1 MFLKFCL
8 NESETYEK
16 VKCCHILPRSLMKPL
31 LVLPLC
37 LWVLVVVFFPSGSQ
51 ATDSKEEPRL
61 PLAMEV
67 FLKRPQAQVYELQV
81 HLTNMSQ
88 DSVTVNVRD
97 LPWNPPNDSKW
108 FSAFRMDEQDS
119 PVKQSVQDWQLG
131 SRVIQLVPGE
141 SIQDTVLLN
150 PRMPSLLDDIAQFG
164 VQLRWDCPPE
174 SLKFVC
180 HKGSPQTL
188 IIPKGDAGQPDMYSL
203 DTGACLN
210 LEQVIGLIKIPEGHE
225 VLFLLTPES
234 VMDDLPKIQAL
245 LYQVNDY
252 VQQCQPSWTNSWAVS
267 FFSEARFAGFLS
279 EEGNRRYFEEGIW
292 QTVNI
297 GQYSSQIRTLF
308 RFPWIKKRADDV
320 YISVYR

>member
-1 MFLKFCL
+1 MKQF
-8 NESETYEK
+8 
-16 VKCCHILPRSLMKPL
+16 RSFHL
-31 LVLPLC
+31 LYC
-37 LWVLVVVFFPSGSQ
+37 LWALVVVFSPSGSQ
-51 ATDSKEEPRL
+51 ATDSKEVPRL

-67 FLKRPQAQVYELQV
+67 FLRKPQVQVYELHI

-88 DSVTVNVRD
+88 ESVTVNVRD

-108 FSAFRMDEQDS
+108 FSVYRMDDRDS
-119 PVKQSVQDWQLG
+119 SVKLRVQDWNLG
-131 SRVIQLVPGE
+131 SRVIQLLPGE
-141 SIQDTVLLN
+141 SVQATLLLN

-164 VQLRWDCPPE
+164 VQLRWDCPPS

-188 IIPKGDAGQPDMYSL
+188 TIPKGDAGQPDVYSL
-203 DTGACLN
+203 DAPACLK
-210 LEQVIGLIKIPEGHE
+210 LGQTIGLIRIPEGHE

-234 VMDDLPKIQAL
+234 VMVDLSKIQAL
-245 LYQVNDY
+245 LYQVDDY
-252 VQQCQPSWTNSWAVS
+252 VQHCQPSWTNSWAVS
-267 FFSEARFAGFLS
+267 FFTKERFAGFLS
-279 EEGNRRYFEEGIW
+279 DEGNKRYFEEGIW
-292 QTVNI
+292 QQVNI

>member
-1 MFLKFCL
+1 
-8 NESETYEK
+8 
-16 VKCCHILPRSLMKPL
+16 MKPL
-31 LVLPLC
+31 RVLSLC
-37 LWVLVVVFFPSGSQ
+37 LWALVVVFSPSGSQ
-51 ATDSKEEPRL
+51 AADPEEEPRL

-67 FLKRPQAQVYELQV
+67 FLKKPQARVYELHI

-88 DSVTVNVRD
+88 DLVRVNVRD

-119 PVKQSVQDWQLG
+119 PVKQRIQDWQLG

-141 SIQDTVLLN
+141 SIQDAMVLN
-150 PRMPSLLDDIAQFG
+150 PRIPSLLDDIAQFG
-164 VQLRWDCPPE
+164 VQLRWNCPPD

-180 HKGSPQTL
+180 HKGSPHTL
-188 IIPKGDAGQPDMYSL
+188 TIPKGDSGRPDMYSL
-203 DTGACLN
+203 DTRACLK
-210 LEQVIGLIKIPEGHE
+210 LGKTIGLIRIPEGHK

-234 VMDDLPKIQAL
+234 VMVDLQKIQAL

-267 FFSEARFAGFLS
+267 FFTEERFAGFLS
-279 EEGNRRYFEEGIW
+279 DEGNKRYFEEGIW
-292 QTVNI
+292 QRVNI

-308 RFPWIKKRADDV
+308 RFPWIKKRSDDV
-320 YISVYR
+320 YVSVYR